1 MYYLRRIAGLAVFPS
16 RNRFPVMR
24 RIALLV
30 ALLAAAAACTS
41 EPEPTPLV
49 TPPSADPAT
58 TTTTV
63 PTTTTT
69 TTTPFVVNGEGV
81 DAELTALVLSLYSIA
96 DGGPPPAAS
105 EEVIESFTRAQ
116 GVAGP
121 RSAAGHVARLNDEL
135 RVAVVEADSDVTLVV
150 GDPSWRVV
158 GGWWPSLGIDAV
170 LGEFPKIVAVVGSDA
185 RPGED
190 RERTRADSIHFVA
203 LDGSGSA
210 TVVGV
215 PRDSWVSIPGAGRSK
230 INSSLSRGGPD
241 MMMQTFA
248 ELTGLDFDGYLLTG
262 FAGFQDLIR
271 VLGGLEIDVP
281 MNLNDRWAK
290 AYISAGRQVLDAAD
304 ALAFTRVRKTIP
316 GGDFTRQE
324 NGGRAL
330 IAAAAMLGAS
340 GPSSIPGMLESST
353 SMYSTDL
360 SPEELLTL
368 AMAITRV
375 DQDRVTNLVVPGGIG
390 SAGGASVVFLGDRAQ
405 EIFEDL
411 TDGVIEN
418 S

>member
-1 MYYLRRIAGLAVFPS
+1 MYYLRRTARLVFPS
-16 RNRFPVMR
+16 RNRSPLMR

-30 ALLAAAAACTS
+30 VLLAAAAACSS
-41 EPEPTPLV
+41 EPESTPLV
-49 TPPSADPAT
+49 TPPSTDPVT
-58 TTTTV
+58 TTTTA

-69 TTTPFVVNGEGV
+69 TAPFVVNGEGV
-81 DAELTALVLSLYSIA
+81 DAELTALILSLYSLP
-96 DGGPPPAAS
+96 DGGSPPAAPA
-105 EEVIESFTRAQ
+105 EVIESFTQAQ
-116 GVAGP
+116 GVASP
-121 RSAAGHVARLNDEL
+121 SNADGHVARLDDEL
-135 RVAVVEADSDVTLVV
+135 RVAVVEAGSDVTLVV

-158 GGWWPSLGIDAV
+158 GGWWPSRDIDAL
-170 LGEFPKIVAVVGSDA
+170 LGGFPKIVAVVGSDA

-190 RERTRADSIHFVA
+190 REWTRADSIHFVA
-203 LDGSGSA
+203 LDESGSA

-248 ELTGLDFDGYLLTG
+248 ELTGLEFDGYLLTG

-330 IAAAAMLGAS
+330 IAAAAMMGAS

-353 SMYSTDL
+353 NMYSTDL
-360 SPEELLTL
+360 SPEELLIL
-368 AMAITRV
+368 AAAITRV
-375 DQDRVTNLVVPGGIG
+375 DQDRVTNLVVPGGVG
-390 SAGGASVVFLGDRAQ
+390 SAGGASVVFLGDQAH

-411 TDGVIEN
+411 ADGVLE
-418 S
+418 SS